1 MEGTPICVLLD
12 GRRVPED
19 LRRTPDVVVIRR
31 DELEPRELR
40 SGFGSL
46 RAKNAALWASPFET
60 FLLLDADA
68 VVWGDVRQ
76 LADFERFDFVLDN
89 GGEPPRAVMDA
100 DLVART
106 VPGFDARAYE
116 SRFVNTGAYFGR
128 RGILDLEYYLEL
140 VRLSTTYPGLFY
152 GSQGTFNLMV
162 LHAAERGGLRLE
174 WRELQLMAGRASR
187 EELARR
193 CSFTDG
199 GPVVTGDPFVLHW
212 VGSPKPRVREDR
224 SDYFA
229 PMTFFRL
236 EARRAARPEGRS
248 RRADLLRLRLED
260 ALCTDWRGT
269 NARGRLG
276 RLRRRLDQRW
286 AEWRVAVRSRV
297 PDRVVANL
305 RRGSPPTD

>member
-128 RGILDLEYYLEL
+128 RGILDLEHYLEL
-140 VRLSTTYPGLFY
+140 VRLSSEHPGLFY

-162 LHAAERGGLRLE
+162 LRAAERGELRLE
-174 WRELQLMAGRASR
+174 QRELQLMSGRASR
-187 EELARR
+187 DQLAQR
-193 CSFTDG
+193 CAFSDAR
-199 GPVVTGDPFVLHW
+199 PVVTGDPFVLHW
-212 VGSPKPRVREDR
+212 VGSPKPRVREGP

-236 EARRAARPEGRS
+236 EARRATGGK
-248 RRADLLRLRLED
+248 RRTDLLRLRVED

-269 NARGRLG
+269 NLRGRFG
-276 RLRRRLDQRW
+276 RLRRRGRQRW
-286 AEWRVAVRSRV
+286 ASWRVALRACV
-297 PDRVVANL
+297 PDRIMANL